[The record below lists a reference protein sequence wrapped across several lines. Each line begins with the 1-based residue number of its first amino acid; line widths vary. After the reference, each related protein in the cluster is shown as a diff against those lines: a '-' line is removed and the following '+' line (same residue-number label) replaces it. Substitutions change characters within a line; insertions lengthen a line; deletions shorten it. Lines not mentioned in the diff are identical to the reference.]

1 MDYLKQL
8 NEALKTIENL
18 KTINQNLENKV
29 QNLQLQNQSLTR
41 MLFGAKRERTPITDE
56 VVDGV
61 QYSLFAE
68 QEIQEEEMDKNIDKE
83 IEAVTEETITYT
95 RKTKNRRGGIKR
107 SFLDN
112 VELVKEEFVIKDG
125 TVCPECS
132 SELKPIGKKVVREEI
147 EYVPAKLRIKAYI
160 KMIYKCTKCGGKNS
174 EKETS
179 TFIQPKVPKPML
191 AHSFASPSLATE
203 VIYQKY
209 YLGTPLYRQE
219 KMWEDKGL
227 VLPRSMTSNWMIKLS
242 EYYLEPLRDLI
253 FKELKNACEV
263 GHADE
268 TTIQVNKE
276 PDRSPTST
284 SYMWVFASGANEKL
298 QGVVYDYN
306 KSRSSET
313 AQKFL
318 KGFKGILV
326 TDGYSSYNTT
336 DASVHAEC
344 WSHAR
349 RYFFECIPL
358 DENKKPIT
366 NCYGHTGLQ
375 YCNKLFDIERKIAD
389 FSVEEKVRIRQ
400 EKSKPILD
408 EFFAWVNET
417 LTQKVIANDKLKKAL
432 TYASNQQKE
441 LSEFLNDGRI
451 PLTNNRCEQ
460 AIRPFAVHRK
470 NFLFSDTIPG
480 AKANAVMYSI
490 IESAKANHLNIYRY
504 INYLLEQLPQL
515 ENPTDEKEL
524 EKFLPWSKELPK
536 DVLNFQGSYNELTV
550 DSKLIVDK

>member
-8 NEALKTIENL
+8 LEAQEKIKE
-18 KTINQNLENKV
+18 LENKV

-41 MLFGAKRERTPITDE
+41 MLFGAKRERTPIADE
-56 VVDGV
+56 IIDGV

-68 QEIQEEEMDKNIDKE
+68 QELKEQQMDKNVDKE
-83 IEAVTEETITYT
+83 IEEETEKEIVYT
-95 RKTKNRRGGIKR
+95 KKTKNRRGGIRR

-112 VELVKEEFVIKDG
+112 IELVKEEFVIKDG

-147 EYVPAKLRIKAYI
+147 EYVPAKLRIRAYI
-160 KMIYKCTKCGGKNS
+160 KMIYKCTKCGGKDS
-174 EKETS
+174 QKETS
-179 TFIQPKVPKPML
+179 TFVQPKVPKPML

-227 VLPRSMTSNWMIKLS
+227 ILPRSMTSNWMIKLS

-253 FKELKNACEV
+253 FKKLKETCEV
-263 GHADE
+263 AHADE

-284 SYMWVFASGANEKL
+284 SYMWVFASGADEKL

-326 TDGYSSYNTT
+326 TDGYSSYNETEAAT
-336 DASVHAEC
+336 HAEC
-344 WSHAR
+344 WA
-349 RYFFECIPL
+349 
-358 DENKKPIT
+358 
-366 NCYGHTGLQ
+366 
-375 YCNKLFDIERKIAD
+375 
-389 FSVEEKVRIRQ
+389 
-400 EKSKPILD
+400 
-408 EFFAWVNET
+408 
-417 LTQKVIANDKLKKAL
+417 
-432 TYASNQQKE
+432 
-441 LSEFLNDGRI
+441 
-451 PLTNNRCEQ
+451 
-460 AIRPFAVHRK
+460 HRK
-470 NFLFSDTIPG
+470 TI
-480 AKANAVMYSI
+480 
-490 IESAKANHLNIYRY
+490 
-504 INYLLEQLPQL
+504 LL
-515 ENPTDEKEL
+515 
-524 EKFLPWSKELPK
+524 
-536 DVLNFQGSYNELTV
+536 
-550 DSKLIVDK
+550 